1 MIDRMGVNPANVA
14 LEITESVFAS
24 DFEQINRV
32 LGILKDA
39 GLSIAIDDF
48 GTVFSL
54 QGVELNINCLKI
66 DKAFIDNLLL
76 HDPSKA
82 IIGDIVSMAQRFGHC
97 VIAEGVEH
105 ESQKQYLIGC
115 GCDKIQGYLISKPLD
130 EEDAIEILK
139 E

>member
-1 MIDRMGVNPANVA
+1 MEP
-14 LEITESVFAS
+14 
-24 DFEQINRV
+24 
-32 LGILKDA
+32 GIP
-39 GLSIAIDDF
+39 LSREW
-48 GTVFSL
+48 
-54 QGVELNINCLKI
+54 ELNINCLKI

-139 E
+139 RINDHP